1 MFIDH
6 TEMENLLCS
15 SGLGFR
21 ECSKTIQNTQYE
33 TVRYQ
38 TYLAGTAI
46 FISLLVID
54 QRVSAWL

>member
-1 MFIDH
+1 VAWVLE
-6 TEMENLLCS
+6 TVATN
-15 SGLGFR
+15 
-21 ECSKTIQNTQYE
+21 IQNTWSK
-33 TVRYQ
+33 TVRYE